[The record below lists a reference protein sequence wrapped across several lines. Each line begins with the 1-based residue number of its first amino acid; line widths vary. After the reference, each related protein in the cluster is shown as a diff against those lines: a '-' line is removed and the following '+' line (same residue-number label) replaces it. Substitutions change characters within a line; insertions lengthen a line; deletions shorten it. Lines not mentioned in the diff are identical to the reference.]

1 MSLTALLV
9 LAVAVVP
16 AFAFATL
23 GWLALSAD
31 TEVTEVT
38 EVTDVTDCSDNL
50 RNLNWL
56 NGMHLEN
63 R

>member
-31 TEVTEVT
+31 TEVT
-38 EVTDVTDCSDNL
+38 DVTDSSDNL

>member
-23 GWLALSAD
+23 GWLALSAG
-31 TEVTEVT
+31 T
-38 EVTDVTDCSDNL
+38 EVTDVTDSSDNL

>member
-16 AFAFATL
+16 AFAFATV

-31 TEVTEVT
+31 TEVT
-38 EVTDVTDCSDNL
+38 DVTDSSDNL

>member
-9 LAVAVVP
+9 LAIAVVP
-16 AFAFATL
+16 AFAFATV

-31 TEVTEVT
+31 TDVTGVT
-38 EVTDVTDCSDNL
+38 GVTDSSDNL
-50 RNLNWL
+50 RNSNWL
-56 NGMHLEN
+56 NGMQLEN

>member
-31 TEVTEVT
+31 TD
-38 EVTDVTDCSDNL
+38 VTDVTDSSDNL